1 MTALWLADTPAS
13 NGGVG
18 TGTIIAAALAV
29 VASYIGYRQAVRV
42 ARSNAAATT
51 EAARLAAEAEAR
63 KVDAGAYDRAR
74 LMYEAGIRQLE
85 EQLARLRAQLA
96 EEQQVSS
103 SLRLQVRALE
113 DTVARLRREIIAAG
127 LQLPE

>member
-1 MTALWLADTPAS
+1 MTGWLAVADL
-13 NGGVG
+13 GGTDMG
-18 TGTIIAAALAV
+18 TGTIIAAVLATA
-29 VASYIGYRQAVRV
+29 ASYIGYRQAVRV
-42 ARSNAAATT
+42 ARANARATT
-51 EAARLAAEAEAR
+51 EAARLTAEAEAR
-63 KVDAGAYDRAR
+63 KVDAGAYERAKI
-74 LMYEAGIRQLE
+74 MYEAGIRQLE
-85 EQLARLRAQLA
+85 EQLVRLRAQLA